1 MVGEAYPRMLK
12 WESDVHVT
20 SPFEGFLYSYRFNL
34 TEKGNE
40 FWLIKLT
47 MKVVGGEEPK
57 KYLLEE
63 TFVSKRMF
71 DVLNFCPSFDLGIDD
86 EHNANDIELDDMEF
100 IEHDLK
106 MIDKCVQMRNMST
119 SKNEENVDADDNY
132 ILVDDSTSDILRKK
146 LRKAAAV
153 SKKPLI
159 LEMRSNFRWYHQIA
173 TRVLKVSRF
182 CLKRHINS
190 DTTFHSK

>member
-1 MVGEAYPRMLK
+1 MKNRQKEKTKNANVSDFKMGNWKIDDSMRKNGRRRTRKKNEDRKSGKMVGDRPEEQIL
-12 WESDVHVT
+12 
-20 SPFEGFLYSYRFNL
+20 
-34 TEKGNE
+34 
-40 FWLIKLT
+40 
-47 MKVVGGEEPK
+47 VGGEEPK

-132 ILVDDSTSDILRKK
+132 ILVYDSTSDILRKK

-153 SKKPLI
+153 FKLPYT
-159 LEMRSNFRWYHQIA
+159 SNFGSSA
-173 TRVLKVSRF
+173 K
-182 CLKRHINS
+182 
-190 DTTFHSK
+190 SKAIV